1 VCAEVTLTAPYAT
14 VTSLDRAHAHNDYE
28 HRRPLF
34 DALHH
39 GFTSVEADI
48 WLQDGELRVAHEA
61 VDTVPGR
68 TLESLHLEP
77 LSYIVRANRGQ
88 VYPARAEPVQLLVD
102 IKSDGAA
109 TYRALDKALQRHR
122 GMLTRFGPDG
132 TAPGAVE
139 VVVSGNRP
147 REQMASDPVRWTG
160 RFWATPDQPGQPR
173 EDLWTALV
181 DADVDHINTDDLAG
195 LQELLLDRA
204 PWTRS
209 RICRSGHREL
219 VGSGEAADPHP
230 AWSRASRDGCSCRSS
245 CC

>member
-1 VCAEVTLTAPYAT
+1 MCAEVTLTAPYAT

-68 TLESLHLEP
+68 TLESLYLEP
-77 LSYIVRANRGQ
+77 LSDIVRANRGQ
-88 VYPARAEPVQLLVD
+88 VHPDRAEPVQLLVD
-102 IKSDGAA
+102 IKSDGEA
-109 TYRALDKALQRHR
+109 TYRALDKVLQRHR
-122 GMLTRFGPDG
+122 GMLTRFGSDG

-160 RFWATPDQPGQPR
+160 YDGRLS
-173 EDLWTALV
+173 DLDGGAP
-181 DADVDHINTDDLAG
+181 ADFMPLISDN
-195 LQELLLDRA
+195 
-204 PWTRS
+204 WTRNFTWRGIGPMPPAERDKLE
-209 RICRSGHREL
+209 RIVDTAHSDERR
-219 VGSGEAADPHP
+219 V
-230 AWSRASRDGCSCRSS
+230 RF
-245 CC
+245 